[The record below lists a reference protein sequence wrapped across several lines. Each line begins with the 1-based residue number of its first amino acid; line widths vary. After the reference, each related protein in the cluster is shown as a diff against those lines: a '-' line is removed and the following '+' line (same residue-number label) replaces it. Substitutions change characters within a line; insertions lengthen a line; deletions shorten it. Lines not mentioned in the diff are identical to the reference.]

1 MRHRIQSSRFGR
13 SSSHQRALLASLVC
27 ALIKERRIVTTIQ
40 KARTARSLAEKTM
53 TLAKGG
59 TLAERR
65 RAIRTLK
72 NKQAVKI
79 LFTELAPNYKDRL
92 GGYCRILKTGSRR
105 SDSSRMAILEWV
117 GLNQVDRK
125 KKKPAEEEKKEASP

>member
-1 MRHRIQSSRFGR
+1 MRSSRFGR

-40 KARTARSLAEKTM
+40 KARAARSLAEKTM

-59 TLAERR
+59 TLAGRR
-65 RAIRTLK
+65 QAIRAIN

-79 LFTELAPNYKDRL
+79 LFTELAPNYKDRS

-105 SDSSRMAILEWV
+105 NDASRMAILEWV

-125 KKKPAEEEKKEASP
+125 KKKPAEEDKQETSS

>member
-1 MRHRIQSSRFGR
+1 MRHRRQSSRLGR
-13 SSSHQRALLASLVC
+13 SPSHQKALLAGLVC

-40 KARTARSLAEKTM
+40 KARMARSLAEKTM
-53 TLAKGG
+53 TLAKSGA
-59 TLAERR
+59 LAERR
-65 RAIRTLK
+65 QAIQILN

-79 LFTELAPNYKDRL
+79 LFADLAPNYKDRF

-105 SDSSRMAILEWV
+105 GDSSRMAILEWV

-125 KKKPAEEEKKEASP
+125 KKKPAEEVKKEAQS